1 MGNNNRSANKGNRML
16 GFLDACLQVSEKIET
31 LLREKIQPFK
41 VEIAKDPTKAVIL
54 VSEFEASIHTP
65 AMVWL

>member
-1 MGNNNRSANKGNRML
+1 ML

-31 LLREKIQPFK
+31 LLQEKIQPFK